1 MRSIARSVTIV
12 LSGALIAAACGADE
26 APEWDPSI
34 IPAAVQVEV
43 DPIGIENVVCDE
55 GAAQDP
61 TLPETGGRFECGGVL
76 SGDDV
81 ILEITMAPAFDGE
94 IGVAAEIVTPVFDVA
109 AAEVQAALRLEADL
123 GGSPEVACTER
134 LVVLDPNRRIDCRVT
149 ADGGTA
155 GPVDRS
161 LTIVILDDDG
171 NFEIDLF
178 N

>member
-1 MRSIARSVTIV
+1 MARRLIVSVALVV
-12 LSGALIAAACGADE
+12 LAASCAGDE

-55 GAAQDP
+55 GAEQDP
-61 TLPETGGRFECGGVL
+61 TLPETGGRFECIGTL
-76 SGDDV
+76 NGDDV
-81 ILEITMAPAFDGE
+81 VLEITMTPAFDGE
-94 IGVAAEIVTPVFDVA
+94 IGVAAEVGAQTPLFDVA

-123 GGSPEVACTER
+123 GGSPEVVCAER
-134 LVVLDPNRRIDCRVT
+134 LVVLDPSRRIECRVT
-149 ADGGTA
+149 AEGGTA

>member
-1 MRSIARSVTIV
+1 MARCLTLIIALAAI
-12 LSGALIAAACGADE
+12 GASCADE
-26 APEWDPSI
+26 VPEWDPSI

-55 GAAQDP
+55 GAEQDP
-61 TLPETGGRFECGGVL
+61 TLPETGGRFECIGTL
-76 SGDDV
+76 NGDDV
-81 ILEITMAPAFDGE
+81 VLEITMTPAFDGE
-94 IGVAAEIVTPVFDVA
+94 IGVAAEVGAQTPLFDVA